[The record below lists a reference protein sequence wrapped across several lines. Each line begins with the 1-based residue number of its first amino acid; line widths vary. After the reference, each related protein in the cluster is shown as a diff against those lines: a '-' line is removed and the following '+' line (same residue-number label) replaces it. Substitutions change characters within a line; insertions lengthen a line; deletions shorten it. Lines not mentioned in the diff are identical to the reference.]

1 MKTQSTH
8 AHFTSDYKPTKT
20 CFCLQQN
27 VHPLQGNQH
36 TSAFHQSFH
45 MPHFYH
51 QSHAAPPRLFHMPPP
66 TVMPPLTSPTV
77 QPKFAFEPY
86 TRGSMEV
93 AKEPLEHLRYLAE
106 RYKSSSGL
114 SEPLN
119 LSVRAPKRE
128 APSGPASSF
137 APPPSVKNPKFLN
150 KPSPL
155 YSPPVHKVA
164 RSERC
169 ESPINVDGEAESSPT
184 HQSAFSRLSGERRS
198 SPKTSEPAAQLRERW
213 AESPEARG
221 AAFNPLLSA
230 AVPRENHKGEM
241 EIEIPLSVFQKWL
254 RLCNFPEQRRPPDCQ
269 REQHSPQEGRSDS
282 EALHPNSPM
291 AEDLSTQRPASSP
304 HQRHHLTGRNPFSS
318 YNLPPSLGVP
328 HGAAS
333 LDGKHPTDRH
343 RDVPWPHAA
352 AKFPDGWGAREG
364 RTSSSD
370 RSRVQQSREASSSY
384 GEGGDTSPPAVL
396 FLNSSGSAPLLQ
408 LTSDEVMKLK
418 KIISSSS

>member
-1 MKTQSTH
+1 
-8 AHFTSDYKPTKT
+8 
-20 CFCLQQN
+20 
-27 VHPLQGNQH
+27 
-36 TSAFHQSFH
+36 

-51 QSHAAPPRLFHMPPP
+51 QSHAAPPPLFHMPPP
-66 TVMPPLTSPTV
+66 TAMPPLTPPTV

-86 TRGSMEV
+86 SHSPVGV

-128 APSGPASSF
+128 ATSGLASSF

-164 RSERC
+164 KSERC
-169 ESPINVDGEAESSPT
+169 EAPGDGDGDAEDASGST
-184 HQSAFSRLSGERRS
+184 RQSAFSPLPGERPS
-198 SPKTSEPAAQLRERW
+198 ATKTSELAAHLRERR
-213 AESPEARG
+213 ADSPQARG
-221 AAFNPLLSA
+221 PTFNPLLTA
-230 AVPRENHKGEM
+230 GVPRENHNGEM

-254 RLCNFPEQRRPPDCQ
+254 QLCKFPEQRRPPDCQ
-269 REQHSPQEGRSDS
+269 REQCSPPGGRVDS
-282 EALHPNSPM
+282 EVPHHNMTLSANHPV
-291 AEDLSTQRPASSP
+291 AEDLSTRRPASSP
-304 HQRHHLTGRNPFSS
+304 HHRLNPFSS
-318 YNLPPSLGVP
+318 YKLTPSLRVP
-328 HGAAS
+328 PHSPSS
-333 LDGKHPTDRH
+333 LDGTHPINRH
-343 RDVPWPHAA
+343 RDIPLPHAA
-352 AKFPDGWGAREG
+352 AAAVRFPDGWGAREQ

-370 RSRVQQSREASSSY
+370 RSRVQQSREAGRSY
-384 GEGGDTSPPAVL
+384 GEDSCQRRERGDTSPPAVL

-408 LTSDEVMKLK
+408 LTSDEVIKLK